1 MTQQHRLSIQLFG
14 AFRRF
19 HEGHIEIDLPAEGTA
34 QSIKQA
40 LGLALQQINPDFRD
54 TELLNKSALAT
65 AQRVLRDEEVIGA
78 ETGLAILPPVC
89 GG

>member
-1 MTQQHRLSIQLFG
+1 MNSPRRLSIKLFG

-19 HEGHIEIDLPAEGTA
+19 YEGPIEIDLPAEGTA
-34 QSIKQA
+34 KSVKQS
-40 LGLALQQINPDFRD
+40 LGLALQQINPDFKD
-54 TELLNKSALAT
+54 LELLNKSALAT
-65 AQRVLRDEEVIGA
+65 VQRVLSDDEVIGA

>member
-19 HEGHIEIDLPAEGTA
+19 HEGHIELDLPAEATA
-34 QSIKQA
+34 QAVKQA
-40 LGLALQQINPDFRD
+40 LGLALQQINPDFKD
-54 TELLNKSALAT
+54 IELLNKSALAT
-65 AQRVLRDEEVIGA
+65 AQRVLSDDEAIGA